1 MLAECVNKG
10 SMMQS
15 GVPAEGQDRFQLFYD
30 RDLTQPT
37 PYDDSGDYFQLA
49 RPRIDR
55 TFDLIR
61 DAVKGGHIL
70 DVGASPFYL
79 LDLALA
85 GGASRASGIYFSRDD
100 HPLRAHRAI
109 YSRHGEIELHHTDLE
124 ANDLPFA
131 DGEVDVL
138 TACEILEH
146 FDYFPLRFAN
156 EVRRVLRPG
165 GLLCLTV
172 PNVAS
177 IGNIAKLLLNKN
189 IYMKYRDDHG
199 GRHKHEYTMAQ
210 LRAFV
215 DFLGFE
221 VVDRGVMPFVTSRKR
236 LPGLGYKLVSSLP
249 FVSRYAPK
257 LYIIARRPAQ
267 LSPGPLTRPPAALY
281 DPALSIE
288 A

>member
-1 MLAECVNKG
+1 
-10 SMMQS
+10 MQHAAP
-15 GVPAEGQDRFQLFYD
+15 GDAQGRFQLFYD
-30 RDLTQPT
+30 RELTRPT
-37 PYDDSGDYFQLA
+37 PYDDSGDYFQLS

-85 GGASRASGIYFSRDD
+85 GGAARASGIYFSRDD

-124 ANDLPFA
+124 ANDLPFG

-156 EVRRVLRPG
+156 EVRRVLKPG

-177 IGNIAKLLLNKN
+177 VGNIAKLLLNKN

-199 GRHKHEYTMAQ
+199 GRHKHEYTMPQ
-210 LRAFV
+210 LREFV
-215 DFLGFE
+215 RFLQFDE
-221 VVDRGVMPFVTSRKR
+221 VAHGVMPFVTSRKR
-236 LPGLGYKLVSSLP
+236 LPGLGYRLVSALP

-257 LYIIARRPAQ
+257 LYVIARRPAQ
-267 LSPGPLTRPPAALY
+267 LSLEPLTRPPAALY

>member
-1 MLAECVNKG
+1 MTI
-10 SMMQS
+10 
-15 GVPAEGQDRFQLFYD
+15 GVPDNAGDHFQLFYD
-30 RDLTQPT
+30 PDLTRPT

-61 DAVKGGHIL
+61 DAVRGSHIL

-85 GGASRASGIYFSRDD
+85 GGATRASGIYFSRDD
-100 HPLRAHRAI
+100 HPLRAHPTI
-109 YSRHGEIELHHTDLE
+109 YSRYGEIELHHADLE

-131 DGEVDVL
+131 DGQVDVL

-177 IGNIAKLLLNKN
+177 VGNIAKLLLNKN

-215 DFLGFE
+215 RFLEFDE
-221 VVDRGVMPFVTSRKR
+221 VAHGVMPFVTSRKR
-236 LPGLGYKLVSSLP
+236 LPGLGYRLVSALP
-249 FVSRYAPK
+249 LVSRYAPK
-257 LYIIARRPAQ
+257 LYIIARRPAK
-267 LSPGPLTRPPAALY
+267 LSHGLLTRPPSELY